1 MNSLTSFSAYYC
13 EDIVNSLFLLMT
25 MDYNLARVSYRI
37 ICDLQIS
44 VTLSLKYV
52 EAENSMNDL
61 HPNPTIT
68 SPAEYSVARQSSS
81 VTSSGHL
88 WQQRLI
94 GLMSEN
100 PPIVSEDKWDRTEIG
115 LSPER
120 VQKNLALS
128 QLLKSW
134 REGDEKEQ
142 RDTMQYLRKAL
153 DEDRLSDREL
163 FP

>member
-1 MNSLTSFSAYYC
+1 
-13 EDIVNSLFLLMT
+13 
-25 MDYNLARVSYRI
+25 
-37 ICDLQIS
+37 
-44 VTLSLKYV
+44 
-52 EAENSMNDL
+52 MNDL

-68 SPAEYSVARQSSS
+68 SPAGYSVARQSSS

-153 DEDRLSDREL
+153 DEDRLSDRKL